1 MLAALAEAFDAR
13 DPGVD
18 RHCVRVSALAETLA
32 RRLGCDRTSLD
43 ALRVG
48 ARLHDLGKL
57 VLSQQVLSKPG
68 PLEPAELA
76 QVRLHPVIGARLVA
90 EIRGARNAL
99 PCVLFH
105 HERWDGGGYPLGR
118 AGPTIPLTARILAVA
133 DAFDAM
139 TSTRPYRRA
148 LSTEQALAEIGRC
161 AGTQFD
167 PVVAKV
173 FLAGC
178 DAGARAAAG

>member
-1 MLAALAEAFDAR
+1 MLAALAEVFDAH
-13 DPGVD
+13 DPGVG
-18 RHCVRVSALAETLA
+18 RHSQRVSALAETIG
-32 RRLGCDRTSLD
+32 RRLGCDPPALD

-48 ARLHDLGKL
+48 GHLHDLGKL
-57 VLSQQVLSKPG
+57 VISEQVLRKPG

-90 EIRGARNAL
+90 EIRGARSAL
-99 PCVLFH
+99 PCVLYH
-105 HERWDGGGYPLGR
+105 HERWDGAGYPVGR
-118 AGPTIPLTARILAVA
+118 AGRTIPFTARILAVA

-148 LSTEQALAEIGRC
+148 LSTEQALVEIGRC

-167 PVVAKV
+167 PVVAEA
-173 FLAGC
+173 FLEAC
-178 DAGARAAAG
+178 DRRTRAAG